1 MMKNIS
7 IRLSLLAL
15 VVSIVLPVD
24 SSVKPSSSNR
34 QAGVSVAILSGSP
47 LPTPTP
53 TGSSVIGRRAH
64 LFRLLLPPGIGLVA
78 TSGSPL
84 PTPTPPGFNFVA
96 ASGSPLPT
104 PTPPGIGVLT
114 VEV

>member
-15 VVSIVLPVD
+15 EVSIVLPVN
-24 SSVKPSSSNR
+24 SSVKHLSSNR

-53 TGSSVIGRRAH
+53 
-64 LFRLLLPPGIGLVA
+64 PGLG
-78 TSGSPL
+78 
-84 PTPTPPGFNFVA
+84 FVA

-104 PTPPGIGVLT
+104 PTLPGIGVPT